1 MDRPRILKQ
10 IAEDAAKVLIDKRAE
25 ILYATNG
32 TGVHREVE
40 NMAVTLETIT
50 PPQSGPLN
58 IEIKLTANI
67 QVTPETARR
76 RVGVFVGNEIADLLH
91 GDTPD
96 LVLREDGVYWRVP
109 VVLSSRSL
117 GRIGQVGVIDV
128 DVETGDLKVNDQI
141 ISEIEA
147 RAQRFAAV
155 TAL

>member
-1 MDRPRILKQ
+1 
-10 IAEDAAKVLIDKRAE
+10 
-25 ILYATNG
+25 
-32 TGVHREVE
+32 
-40 NMAVTLETIT
+40 MAVTLETIT

-128 DVETGDLKVNDQI
+128 DVETGDLNVNDQI